1 MSSSSSSSDQGSSSS
16 SSSRSNSLVGDTMME
31 VEKPWEFKEEV
42 DIMEEEE
49 EDAGALHTRERKNKA
64 ADHHGNGQP
73 PQEEGRD
80 DEEQKQNVFFDSTNG
95 LWKCRHCDWTYRF
108 SSRSTDDILNH
119 QGYCQIARNLEL
131 LVRNEQFYYS
141 SGKDNVTE
149 SSTEQEVTEAVEP
162 ADEKENSNDSAK
174 VKDLEKQEN
183 LDDKKDNQNPS
194 NGELKNGSHSNGV
207 HEASS
212 SNETVTIADGE
223 AGLKLI
229 ATIGESATSLMN
241 LSGAL
246 DISNSITNRTQVH
259 EIEVEKDEN
268 VIKGK
273 VKIEE
278 YDLEKILDEQETH
291 DLFCPNCKSCITRRV
306 ILRKRKRTVKQAS
319 GDEPSKKPQIAE
331 PSADA
336 SNQTA
341 AERRDRDAPEVFR
354 CLSCFTFFTPTG
366 YGFNIF
372 RIFGRRDVDQQQV
385 HDPSTSHQT
394 ENCGSWLLSCF
405 PTLDSPKT
413 SDAGPTKEPASGSQ
427 STDHKISSVE
437 DTTASAH
444 GHTTYEETE
453 QPKKPLPAG
462 SSSVVQTAVTV
473 NPSSTTTSTT
483 LSWQS
488 ITGFMP
494 AKIGQMVTGQPDIG
508 PQEQIPLS
516 KPAST
521 AVTDVIHPY
530 HKEDIRQNTT
540 VVSSDKNSF
549 FNPEFFGSE
558 VKFPVSGGSEAGGFE
573 VKFPAT
579 SPTKVVPDDFV
590 YTVND
595 DDMAPAGDKNLKSR
609 EPTPVITPPNQSD
622 HLTLPILHDE
632 VLPTP
637 VPAPAQRDEWD
648 ILKAIVYGGLVESIT
663 SLSVVSA
670 AAASGAKTLDIFV
683 LGIANLIGGL
693 PIIFHSIVD
702 LRTIG
707 GANENDERVGHY
719 WQQLGRRTKYRLH
732 MVIAILS
739 YILFG
744 LLPPVIYGLS
754 FRESDNRENK
764 MMAVAAASLACIA
777 LLAIGKAHVKTTRTY
792 FTTLL
797 YYLSVGFSG
806 SGLSYVVGVLITR
819 LLAHFGLIDQ
829 GGSAPTAAPS
839 PPGLLLPDAM
849 GAGATAWASY

>member
-80 DEEQKQNVFFDSTNG
+80 DEEQKQNVFFDSTN
-95 LWKCRHCDWTYRF
+95 
-108 SSRSTDDILNH
+108 
-119 QGYCQIARNLEL
+119 
-131 LVRNEQFYYS
+131 
-141 SGKDNVTE
+141 DNVTE
-149 SSTEQEVTEAVEP
+149 SSAEQEVTEAVEP

-174 VKDLEKQEN
+174 VKDLDKQEN

-212 SNETVTIADGE
+212 SNETVIIADGE

-229 ATIGESATSLMN
+229 ATIGESATTLMN

-306 ILRKRKRTVKQAS
+306 ILRKRKRTVNQAS
-319 GDEPSKKPQIAE
+319 GDEPSKKPQIAD

-372 RIFGRRDVDQQQV
+372 RIFGRRDVNQQQV

-453 QPKKPLPAG
+453 QLKKPLPAG

-483 LSWQS
+483 VSWQS

-494 AKIGQMVTGQPDIG
+494 AKIGQMVTGQPDVG

-579 SPTKVVPDDFV
+579 SPTKVVP
-590 YTVND
+590 
-595 DDMAPAGDKNLKSR
+595 GDNNLKSP

-632 VLPTP
+632 VPTP

-693 PIIFHSIVD
+693 PIIFHNIAD

-792 FTTLL
+792 LTTLL

-806 SGLSYVVGVLITR
+806 SGLSYVAGVLITR